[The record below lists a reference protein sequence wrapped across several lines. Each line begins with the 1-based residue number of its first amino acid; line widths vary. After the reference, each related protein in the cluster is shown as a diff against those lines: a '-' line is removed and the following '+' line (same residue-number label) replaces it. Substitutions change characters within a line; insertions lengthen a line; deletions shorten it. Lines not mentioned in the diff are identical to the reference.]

1 MGVSEFFELAYPAET
16 AILIKFAISD
26 FRMSADKTAYELER
40 EVNIAR
46 NRARLVELGLETV
59 VPPKVAPAPRSP
71 KAAKAKAEPT
81 RASKRVRRAPEPL
94 PLPDDDDPGDDDSS
108 PEPTN
113 VPPALLKR
121 RATTRPT
128 PAAESVMIGN
138 VRRFIEEYL
147 PEDHTFEERKMF
159 GMCMWLVRGHMFLG
173 VGVTSDTL
181 LVRVGEPAV
190 ERLLASHPVGVR
202 RCASEKPG
210 ASSVFPGTLL
220 VEPAQY
226 RGDVQLRRWFEHA
239 CAYNSTMQ
247 AKEPSA
253 KPRKNEG
260 ATAAAQRAH
269 SSWASGQATTKA
281 RPAVESVGTP
291 VVPAAAL
298 SETSPPAAPR
308 PRPASTSG
316 GAFARCVLHVVACIP
331 RGRVASYGQVAALAG
346 APRNARQVGHL
357 LKEGL
362 CAGGLPWWRVI
373 GASGKSSLPV
383 SAGGDTQRTRLE
395 DEGVVFRASGAVD
408 PEMWWA
414 RAEPFYA

>member
-1 MGVSEFFELAYPAET
+1 
-16 AILIKFAISD
+16 
-26 FRMSADKTAYELER
+26 MSADKTAYELER

-59 VPPKVAPAPRSP
+59 VPPKVAPTPRSP

-81 RASKRVRRAPEPL
+81 RASKRVRREVAPEPL
-94 PLPDDDDPGDDDSS
+94 PLPDDYDDDDSS

-113 VPPALLKR
+113 VPPAPKR

-128 PAAESVMIGN
+128 PAAAESVMIGN

-147 PEDHTFEERKMF
+147 PEDHTFEERTMF

-181 LVRVGEPAV
+181 LVRVGKPAV

-226 RGDVQLRRWFEHA
+226 RGDVQLRKWFEHA
-239 CAYNSTMQ
+239 CAYNLTMQ
-247 AKEPSA
+247 AKDPSA
-253 KPRKNEG
+253 KPRKNKG
-260 ATAAAQRAH
+260 ATAAVQR
-269 SSWASGQATTKA
+269 STSA

-298 SETSPPAAPR
+298 PETAPPAAPR

-316 GAFARCVLHVVACIP
+316 GAFARCVLHVVRAIP
-331 RGRVASYGQVAALAG
+331 PGRVASYGQVAALAG

-383 SAGGDTQRTRLE
+383 SAGGDTQRIRLE
-395 DEGVVFRASGAVD
+395 GEGVVFRASGAVD

-414 RAEPFYA
+414 RAEPFYT

>member
-1 MGVSEFFELAYPAET
+1 
-16 AILIKFAISD
+16 
-26 FRMSADKTAYELER
+26 MSAYELER

-59 VPPKVAPAPRSP
+59 VPPKVAPTPRSP

-81 RASKRVRRAPEPL
+81 RASKRVRREVAPEPL
-94 PLPDDDDPGDDDSS
+94 PLPDDDDDDDSS

-113 VPPALLKR
+113 VPPAPKR

-128 PAAESVMIGN
+128 PAAAESVMIGN

-147 PEDHTFEERKMF
+147 PEDHTFEERTMF

-210 ASSVFPGTLL
+210 ATSVFPGTLL

-226 RGDVQLRRWFEHA
+226 RGDVQLRKWFEHA

-253 KPRKNEG
+253 KPRKNNMG
-260 ATAAAQRAH
+260 ATAAVQR
-269 SSWASGQATTKA
+269 STSA

-298 SETSPPAAPR
+298 PETAPPAAPR

-316 GAFARCVLHVVACIP
+316 GAFARCVLHVVQAIP

-395 DEGVVFRASGAVD
+395 GEGVVFRASGAVD

>member
-1 MGVSEFFELAYPAET
+1 
-16 AILIKFAISD
+16 
-26 FRMSADKTAYELER
+26 MSAYELER

-81 RASKRVRRAPEPL
+81 RASKRVRREVAPEPL
-94 PLPDDDDPGDDDSS
+94 PLPDDDDDDDSS

-113 VPPALLKR
+113 VPPAPKR

-128 PAAESVMIGN
+128 PAAAESVMIGN

-147 PEDHTFEERKMF
+147 PEDHTFEERTMF

-226 RGDVQLRRWFEHA
+226 RGDVQLRKWFEHA

-253 KPRKNEG
+253 KPRKNKG
-260 ATAAAQRAH
+260 ATAAVQR
-269 SSWASGQATTKA
+269 SSSASGQATTKA

-298 SETSPPAAPR
+298 PETAPPAAPR

-316 GAFARCVLHVVACIP
+316 GAFARCVLHVVRAIP
-331 RGRVASYGQVAALAG
+331 SGRVASYGQVAALAG

-395 DEGVVFRASGAVD
+395 GEGVVFRASGAVD